1 MFNKLLFIF
10 TPFQLHVRYA
20 RTPSISGSSNALNFQ
35 LALFQARNILKKK
48 MKNKSFINLEAEFQS
63 DLKEKQKML
72 KV

>member
-20 RTPSISGSSNALNFQ
+20 RTSSISGSSNALNFQ

-48 MKNKSFINLEAEFQS
+48 KMKNKKN
-63 DLKEKQKML
+63 
-72 KV
+72 